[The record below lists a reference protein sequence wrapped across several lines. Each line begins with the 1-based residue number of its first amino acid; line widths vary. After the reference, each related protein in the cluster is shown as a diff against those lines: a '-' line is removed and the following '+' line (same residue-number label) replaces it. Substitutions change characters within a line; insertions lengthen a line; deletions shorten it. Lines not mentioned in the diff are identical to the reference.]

1 MILKPEGR
9 NKRLEFTTRF
19 GVIAASVGSAVGL
32 GNIWRFPY
40 EAGEHGGGAFLLIY
54 SLFILIVG
62 LPVITAEFIIGRS
75 SRSNVYGAFK
85 HTSGKRSVWRV
96 FGLFALLASAMIL
109 GFYSVVAGWTGY
121 YVVSSLSDFNGAA
134 TTEALHAS
142 FSEFISSWEAVGWTL
157 AFLLV
162 NFLIMRRGVQKGIEK
177 MSNLFMPLL
186 FVILLVFCVHSLMMP
201 GASQGLTFLFKPDF
215 SEITPSVLLG
225 AMGQAFFSLSIGIG
239 CMLTYASYFNN
250 ETRLL
255 RSAGI
260 IAGLDTLVAVLAGIV
275 IFPAVFSFGAS
286 PAEGPALVFEVLPS
300 IFLNMEW
307 GMIWSVLF
315 FLLLLLASLTS
326 TISLNEIIIAYLTDE
341 RKMGR
346 TKATAVTI
354 GATAVLA
361 VGCSLSFGPL
371 SGYTL
376 CGKTI
381 FDLCN
386 FCSSS
391 LIMPLG
397 GILFSL
403 YVCWHMKRGAVNAQ
417 LRGTSRIFVSMLIFC
432 LRYVAP
438 ICIMV
443 VFLSGLG
450 LFD

>member
-1 MILKPEGR
+1 M
-9 NKRLEFTTRF
+9 EFTTRF

-54 SLFILIVG
+54 CLFILIIG

-85 HTSGKRSVWRV
+85 HTTGKRSVWRS
-96 FGLFALLASAMIL
+96 FGLFALLGAAMIL
-109 GFYSVVAGWTGY
+109 GFYSVVAGWTGH
-121 YVVSSLSDFNGAA
+121 YVVSSLCNFNGAS
-134 TTEALHAS
+134 TTDELHTD
-142 FSEFISSWEAVGWTL
+142 FGNFIASWEAVGWTL
-157 AFLLV
+157 AFILV

-177 MSNLFMPLL
+177 MSNMFMPLL
-186 FVILLVFCVHSLMMP
+186 FVILLVFCVHSLMMS
-201 GASQGLTFLFKPDF
+201 GASQGLEFLFKPDF
-215 SEITPSVLLG
+215 SEITPQVMLG
-225 AMGQAFFSLSIGIG
+225 AMGQAFFSLSIGLG
-239 CMLTYASYFNN
+239 CMLTYASYFSNN
-250 ETRLL
+250 TKLL
-255 RSAGI
+255 NSAGI
-260 IAGLDTLVAVLAGIV
+260 IAGLDTLVAVLAGII

-300 IFLNMEW
+300 IFLDMEW
-307 GMIWSVLF
+307 GMLWSVLF
-315 FLLLLLASLTS
+315 FVLLLLASLTS

-341 RKMGR
+341 KKMGR
-346 TKATAVTI
+346 TKATAITTGVI
-354 GATAVLA
+354 AVLA

-386 FCSSS
+386 FCSSN

-397 GILFSL
+397 GILFSI
-403 YVCWHMKRGAVNAQ
+403 YVGWHMKRGAVNAQ
-417 LRGTSRIFVSMLIFC
+417 LRGTSRVFVAMLIFC

-438 ICIMV
+438 ICIAV

-450 LFD
+450 LLN